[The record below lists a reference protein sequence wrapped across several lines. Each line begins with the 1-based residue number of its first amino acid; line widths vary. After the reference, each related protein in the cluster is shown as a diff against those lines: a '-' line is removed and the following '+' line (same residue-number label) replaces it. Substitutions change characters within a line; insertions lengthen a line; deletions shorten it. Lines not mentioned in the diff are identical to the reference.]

1 MHDAQLHNAAHAA
14 QAPYGAEASL
24 VALFTFVARDPLS
37 KSALAINPLVPGTDA
52 DKALF
57 AERQRAP
64 SGSERRAA
72 RRAAGAGA
80 SSSGALVAR
89 CMSAAACSLQKVLR
103 SHSRSYQQPG
113 TQLMEVDPGGSQG

>member
-57 AERQRAP
+57 AERQRVAD
-64 SGSERRAA
+64 ERRAA

>member
-1 MHDAQLHNAAHAA
+1 M
-14 QAPYGAEASL
+14 
-24 VALFTFVARDPLS
+24 ALFTFVARDPLS

-57 AERQRAP
+57 AERQRVAD
-64 SGSERRAA
+64 ERRAA